1 MATSTQALRVAPA
14 RTARRARGSSNRIF
28 TPLITR
34 TGDAPDRVPCHY
46 APGRA
51 DALEEMG
58 IVERVLDIR
67 FTRYGTILE
76 ELEIICCMTGFRR
89 WVLVEYT
96 ADGSRRSVELG
107 AG

>member
-1 MATSTQALRVAPA
+1 
-14 RTARRARGSSNRIF
+14 
-28 TPLITR
+28 
-34 TGDAPDRVPCHY
+34 
-46 APGRA
+46 
-51 DALEEMG
+51 MG